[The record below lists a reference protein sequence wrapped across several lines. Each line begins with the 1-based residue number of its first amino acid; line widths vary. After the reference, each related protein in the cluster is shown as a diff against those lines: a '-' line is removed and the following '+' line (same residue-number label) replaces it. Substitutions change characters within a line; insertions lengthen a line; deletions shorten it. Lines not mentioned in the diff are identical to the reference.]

1 MRSTLN
7 SYDSA
12 GVSSESTRRTALRA
26 ALGFGL
32 FSTFSRGFAQNSAT
46 SIPKVDLHH
55 HFFAPGPLKPFMSR
69 YPTPKPILA
78 YTPAQSIAAMDQ
90 AGVEIAL
97 LSSPAPFGDDPA
109 LFRDAVTAARGLNE
123 FGAQMVSDHKGRF
136 GLFAVLPMPQIE
148 ASLREIEYALAVLNA
163 DGVGVRTSYG
173 NRWLGNPAFQP
184 VLEELN
190 RRSAVVHVH
199 PDVAP
204 CCENLIPDTDPM
216 RIEFNTDTSRAI
228 WTMIKDSD
236 STPSV
241 ASRYPNI
248 RFVWSH
254 AGGTLLGL
262 VGRFLIRG
270 ESAAEALRHS
280 PKPNSRLY
288 HLRRFYY
295 DTAASY
301 NPVQMQALKMLV
313 GARQI
318 VFGSDFPFAPIPVV
332 TSGLE
337 QCGFDAQELRGVYR
351 DNALSILPRRR

>member
-1 MRSTLN
+1 MFGRSGAQSLDKT
-7 SYDSA
+7 A
-12 GVSSESTRRTALRA
+12 G
-26 ALGFGL
+26 
-32 FSTFSRGFAQNSAT
+32 
-46 SIPKVDLHH
+46 KVDMHH
-55 HFFAPGPLKPFMSR
+55 HFFAPGPLKPFMDR
-69 YPTPKPILA
+69 YPTPKPIIA

-109 LFRDAVTAARGLNE
+109 LFRDAVTTARGLNE
-123 FGAQMVSDHKGRF
+123 FGARMVSDYKGRF

-148 ASLREIEYALAVLNA
+148 ASLHEIEYALAVLKA
-163 DGVGVRTSYG
+163 DGVDVRTSYG
-173 NRWLGNPAFQP
+173 NHRLGDPAFQP
-184 VLEELN
+184 VLDELN
-190 RRSAVVHVH
+190 RRSAVLHVH

-204 CCENLIPDTDPM
+204 CCENLIPGTDPM
-216 RIEFNTDTSRAI
+216 RIEYNTDTSRAI

-270 ESAAEALRHS
+270 ESSAEALRHP

-318 VFGSDFPFAPIPVV
+318 VFGSDFPMAPIPAV
-332 TSGLE
+332 TSGLD

-351 DNALSILPRRR
+351 DNALSILPRLK